1 MKDRKFIYAIIYF
14 LIGLFCLVWGS
25 IVYMSYPHLIEI
37 MKNAFKAAWIQ
48 YVVGFACFMIS
59 LYLSKDKK

>member
-48 YVVGFACFMIS
+48 YVVGFPCFCF
-59 LYLSKDKK
+59 